1 MYGELGLFIDG
12 AWRKNG
18 GGKGEDV
25 INPATE
31 KPLAHLPHVS
41 KADLDEALESAK
53 KGFAVWRATSAY
65 DRCKIMHKAADLM
78 RERHD
83 AISKIMVLEQGK
95 PYAEAR
101 GEVIVSADI
110 IDWYAEEGRR
120 SYGRIVPGRG
130 KGIRQLVM
138 QEPIGVVAAF
148 TPWNFPVLTPARKV
162 GGALAAG
169 CSLILKASEE
179 TPGACVE
186 MVRCFVDAGLPK
198 GVLQLVFGVP
208 AEVSEHLMTKDA
220 VRKISFTGSIPVGK
234 HLAALAAKGMKRT
247 TMELGG
253 HSPVVVFADADPE
266 KAADTIAA
274 FKYRNAG
281 QVCISPTRFYVQE
294 DVYPRFLKRF
304 TEYANGIKLGDG
316 LEKGTTMGPLAN
328 ARRLDA
334 MDAIVADA
342 KSRGGKVQTGGER
355 GGNQGYFYKPT
366 VITNIPDNSKIMTQ
380 EPFGPVAPIV
390 TFKSFDE
397 VVERAN
403 SLEFGLAAYAFT
415 TSNST
420 AAAIGDALEL
430 RHGRREF
437 DRHLDT
443 GNAVRR
449 RQGVGPRQRGR
460 HRGSRRLSRHQVHLA
475 GLSCGWSPEPNA
487 DDHEHGRLDCSR
499 QRSRYVSRR
508 LGRNWRDH
516 IPRSKDHAS
525 VGSSEFFRVHK
536 AVSGNNSEIPRGHQR
551 TDFQAGRAK
560 RLQHDDE
567 GSTRLF
573 RSLLR
578 RVVSQQERFR
588 R

>member
-18 GGKGEDV
+18 GGNKGEDV
-25 INPATE
+25 LNPATE
-31 KPLAHLPHVS
+31 KPLAHLPHAS
-41 KADLDEALESAK
+41 KSDLDEALESAK

-83 AISKIMVLEQGK
+83 SISKIMVLEQGK
-95 PYAEAR
+95 PYPEAR

-130 KGIRQLVM
+130 KGVRQLVV
-138 QEPIGVVAAF
+138 QEPIGIVAAF

-186 MVRCFVDAGLPK
+186 MVRCFADAGLPA
-198 GVLQLVFGVP
+198 GVLNLVFGVP
-208 AEVSEHLMTKDA
+208 SEVSEHLLAKEA

-234 HLAALAAKGMKRT
+234 HLAQLAAKGMKRT

-304 TEYANGIKLGDG
+304 TEYAKAVKVGDG
-316 LEKGTTMGPLAN
+316 LEKGIAMGPLAN

-334 MDAIVADA
+334 MDSFVADA
-342 KSRGGKVQTGGER
+342 KDRGGKIQTGGTR
-355 GGNQGYFYKPT
+355 RGNQGYFYEPT
-366 VITNIPDNSKIMTQ
+366 VITDVPDDSKIMTQ
-380 EPFGPVAPIV
+380 EPFGPLAPVV
-390 TFKSFDE
+390 TFKTFDE
-397 VVERAN
+397 VVQRAN

-415 TSNST
+415 TSSST
-420 AAAIGDALEL
+420 AAAIGDALESGMVGVNSIAISTPETPFGGVKESG
-430 RHGRREF
+430 HGSEGGIEGLGAYLVTKF
-437 DRHLDT
+437 IS
-443 GNAVRR
+443 
-449 RQGVGPRQRGR
+449 QG
-460 HRGSRRLSRHQVHLA
+460 
-475 GLSCGWSPEPNA
+475 
-487 DDHEHGRLDCSR
+487 
-499 QRSRYVSRR
+499 
-508 LGRNWRDH
+508 
-516 IPRSKDHAS
+516 
-525 VGSSEFFRVHK
+525 
-536 AVSGNNSEIPRGHQR
+536 
-551 TDFQAGRAK
+551 
-560 RLQHDDE
+560 
-567 GSTRLF
+567 
-573 RSLLR
+573 
-578 RVVSQQERFR
+578 
-588 R
+588 

>member
-1 MYGELGLFIDG
+1 MYSELGLYIDG
-12 AWRKNG
+12 AWIKAGNG
-18 GGKGEDV
+18 RKGEEV

-31 KPLAHLPHVS
+31 KPLAALPHAS
-41 KADLDEALESAK
+41 TADLDAALESAK
-53 KGFAVWRATSAY
+53 KGFILWKNTSAY

-83 AISKIMVLEQGK
+83 AISKIMVMEQGK
-95 PYAEAR
+95 PYPEAR
-101 GEVIVSADI
+101 GEVIGSADI

-130 KGIRQLVM
+130 KGVRQLVV

-148 TPWNFPVLTPARKV
+148 TPWNFPVLTPARKI

-186 MVRCFVDAGLPK
+186 MVKCFIDAGLPA
-198 GVLQLVFGVP
+198 GVLHLVFGVP
-208 AEVSEHLMTKDA
+208 AEVSEHLLVKDA

-294 DVYPRFLKRF
+294 DVYKRFLSRF
-304 TEYANGIKLGDG
+304 TDYAKAVKVGDG

-328 ARRLDA
+328 SRRLDA

-342 KSRGGKVQTGGER
+342 KQRGGKIQAGGAR
-355 GGNQGYFYKPT
+355 RGNQGYFYEPT
-366 VITNIPDNSKIMTQ
+366 VITDVPDDSKIMTQ

-390 TFKSFDE
+390 TFKTFDE

-415 TSNST
+415 SSNAT
-420 AAAIGDALEL
+420 AAAIGDALESGMVGVNSIAISTPETPFGGVKESG
-430 RHGRREF
+430 HGSEGGIEGLGAYLVTKF
-437 DRHLDT
+437 IS
-443 GNAVRR
+443 
-449 RQGVGPRQRGR
+449 QG
-460 HRGSRRLSRHQVHLA
+460 
-475 GLSCGWSPEPNA
+475 
-487 DDHEHGRLDCSR
+487 
-499 QRSRYVSRR
+499 
-508 LGRNWRDH
+508 
-516 IPRSKDHAS
+516 
-525 VGSSEFFRVHK
+525 
-536 AVSGNNSEIPRGHQR
+536 
-551 TDFQAGRAK
+551 
-560 RLQHDDE
+560 
-567 GSTRLF
+567 
-573 RSLLR
+573 
-578 RVVSQQERFR
+578 
-588 R
+588 